1 MQVNDNLG
9 ERRYIIMKNKIK
21 ALTENINSDIAR
33 LKELREMLPDI
44 WQSKSGEQLLA
55 QTDHM
60 YRELIRTVG
69 ELENMEKE

>member
-33 LKELREMLPDI
+33 LKELREMFPDI

>member
-1 MQVNDNLG
+1 
-9 ERRYIIMKNKIK
+9 MKNKIK

-33 LKELREMLPDI
+33 LKELREMFPDI

>member
-9 ERRYIIMKNKIK
+9 ERRCIIMKNKIK